1 MKKEIIN
8 KKKKYTTETYMR
20 EALDYE
26 IVVGKLEEDVFFTIK
41 KYLKVSSPLKFKDKY
56 DNDITY
62 IDNGYYLFEITPLNK
77 NYNIRFY
84 FDNNKKFIDDY
95 TDISF
100 YNGIE
105 RKLPY
110 YIDFYLDI
118 VRSTETREYKI
129 VDEDELKDALDKKYI
144 SKKDYEFAYKIAN
157 KLLKELQDNK
167 NEYTKLDFVKI
178 INNYFK

>member
-1 MKKEIIN
+1 MKKETIE

-20 EALDYE
+20 ETLDYE
-26 IVVGKLEEDVFFTIK
+26 IVVGKLSEDVFFTIK
-41 KYLKVSSPLKFKDKY
+41 KYINMSNNISFKDKY
-56 DNDITY
+56 NNDVIY
-62 IDNGYYLFEITPLNK
+62 IDNGYYLFEVTPLK
-77 NYNIRFY
+77 ENYNIRFY
-84 FDNNKKFIDDY
+84 FDDKKNFIDDY

-129 VDEDELKDALDKKYI
+129 IDEDELKTALDKKLI
-144 SKKDYEFAYKIAN
+144 TKKDYDFAYKIAN
-157 KLLKELQDNK
+157 KVLKELQEGTNK
-167 NEYTKLDFVKI
+167 YTKIDFIKI
-178 INNYFK
+178 INKYFK